1 MKTSF
6 AFLLLLITDLP
17 AITHIGCSGN
27 PFLVGA
33 CNEKEDYCKNS
44 WILRIGDG
52 GLWLL
57 TAKQQCT

>member
-6 AFLLLLITDLP
+6 AFILLLIMDLP

-33 CNEKEDYCKNS
+33 CNEKEDYCEDS
-44 WILRIGDG
+44 RTIRIGDG
-52 GLWLL
+52 GLWLT
-57 TAKQQCT
+57 TAKQLCR